1 MKKIFD
7 FFKKIFQQKT
17 KENEVNFIDKRRP
30 VDKTAEEAAS
40 WLNNTFVMMEKTKVQ
55 TWKGIFIL
63 GIFAGAAVGIIWN
76 VSLKIQTLSHA
87 AGENARIFLVSP
99 DMPTSNTIVG
109 ETFNVNVLLDTDSAN
124 VVATRAIINY
134 NPTDFSLVE
143 GSVNITN
150 NVFGVNNFCVSGQ
163 NPTEICAIVDTTTA
177 GKIDIT
183 LSKPSPGVN
192 VDSGLI
198 VAFTLTSLSEGN
210 KVISLSRTG
219 NGNYNDCD
227 IITDNGLG
235 TNILSSVE
243 NLNITV
249 NPLDTTAPILNNE
262 EISQEEIDSNNGV
275 NIGKIKVKTEKN
287 NKTKNISG
295 KIYSQGKSLYFKGEV
310 EGLSGGKMKVMI
322 DNKVKKEINLGNG
335 ADWKVK
341 LKFNKSKTYN
351 VQFQYVDSNG
361 NVVDES
367 KKYKVE
373 VDKKKPKFVNFPPF
387 LVKKPGEVI

>member
-1 MKKIFD
+1 M
-7 FFKKIFQQKT
+7 
-17 KENEVNFIDKRRP
+17 
-30 VDKTAEEAAS
+30 
-40 WLNNTFVMMEKTKVQ
+40 
-55 TWKGIFIL
+55 
-63 GIFAGAAVGIIWN
+63 
-76 VSLKIQTLSHA
+76 
-87 AGENARIFLVSP
+87 
-99 DMPTSNTIVG
+99 
-109 ETFNVNVLLDTDSAN
+109 
-124 VVATRAIINY
+124 
-134 NPTDFSLVE
+134 
-143 GSVNITN
+143 
-150 NVFGVNNFCVSGQ
+150 
-163 NPTEICAIVDTTTA
+163 
-177 GKIDIT
+177 
-183 LSKPSPGVN
+183 
-192 VDSGLI
+192 
-198 VAFTLTSLSEGN
+198 
-210 KVISLSRTG
+210 
-219 NGNYNDCD
+219 
-227 IITDNGLG
+227 
-235 TNILSSVE
+235 E

-249 NPLDTTAPILNNE
+249 NPLDTTAPILNE

-373 VDKKKPKFVNFPPF
+373 VDKKKPKFVNLPPF
-387 LVKKPGEVI
+387 LVKKPGEVIWWKATDNKKIKEYKYQFNGKTRKTKKDSFVIPANTYRGIYMLKVIAYDKADNRATRWMTVRVR